1 MWITVG
7 RTIVH
12 NRGRAKERDFRSF
25 RFEGI
30 ERLRNRRRWIY
41 DVDGIPLKRR
51 AFDFFPPPRY
61 FYVPWQ
67 CPCDRG
73 FIRYRGISAR

>member
-41 DVDGIPLKRR
+41 DVDGIPLERR
-51 AFDFFPPPRY
+51 AFDFFLLLAI
-61 FYVPWQ
+61 FMSLGNVLAIVVLS
-67 CPCDRG
+67 D
-73 FIRYRGISAR
+73 IVE

>member
-51 AFDFFPPPRY
+51 AFDFFLLLPI
-61 FYVPWQ
+61 FMSLGNVLAIVVLS
-67 CPCDRG
+67 D
-73 FIRYRGISAR
+73 IVE